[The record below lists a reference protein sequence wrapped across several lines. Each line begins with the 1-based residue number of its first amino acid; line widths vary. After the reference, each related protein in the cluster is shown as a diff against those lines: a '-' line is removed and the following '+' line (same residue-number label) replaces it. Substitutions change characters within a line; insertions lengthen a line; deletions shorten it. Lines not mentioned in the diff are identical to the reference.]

1 MDFLD
6 SLKSFFTPA
15 IELQAEPTRTVQE
28 VVKKPPVEY
37 PVKDNSDLH
46 ALVNALKTSSKE
58 AKYERLRK
66 LLNASTSS
74 NTTRR

>member
-6 SLKSFFTPA
+6 SLKSLFTPP
-15 IELQAEPTRTVQE
+15 IELTAEKQKTVQA
-28 VVKKPPVEY
+28 VAVKPPVEY

-46 ALVNALKTSSKE
+46 ALVNALKTSAKE

-66 LLNASTSS
+66 LLNASTGPD
-74 NTTRR
+74 TTRR

>member
-6 SLKSFFTPA
+6 SLKSLFSPPV
-15 IELQAEPTRTVQE
+15 ELTAEKQKSVQE
-28 VVKKPPVEY
+28 IAVKPPSEY
-37 PVKDNSDLH
+37 PVKDTSDLH
-46 ALVNALKTSSKE
+46 ALVNALKTSAKE

-66 LLNASTSS
+66 LLNASTGS